1 MLSFSLP
8 FHTFPPSLFLSSL
21 THTFT
26 TFLPLSFYSFSPS
39 PHSSNPHFISPC
51 TQSQFFLSP
60 SIHCQGICCSSYP
73 AERCCR
79 LSSTNHCITQR
90 TSKENM
96 SSSFLSSCSS
106 SYSSSFSSSS
116 FSYFSLLLSFFFSLL
131 SCPHLLSYSH
141 PSPPL
146 YSLFSFYCPLPS
158 CSKSS
163 LSTTTSFSTTNCSSS
178 LFFLLL
184 HKIYFTLPSLSC
196 LLSNHRQV
204 HSKRDSVPVMSC
216 YWQFRDYWRSKEMSS
231 LPSTRAMIT
240 N

>member
-1 MLSFSLP
+1 M
-8 FHTFPPSLFLSSL
+8 
-21 THTFT
+21 
-26 TFLPLSFYSFSPS
+26 
-39 PHSSNPHFISPC
+39 
-51 TQSQFFLSP
+51 
-60 SIHCQGICCSSYP
+60 
-73 AERCCR
+73 
-79 LSSTNHCITQR
+79 ST
-90 TSKENM
+90 
-96 SSSFLSSCSS
+96 SFLSSCSS

-116 FSYFSLLLSFFFSLL
+116 FSSFSLLLSFFFSLL
-131 SCPHLLSYSH
+131 SCPHRLSYSH

-196 LLSNHRQV
+196 LLSNHRPV
-204 HSKRDSVPVMSC
+204 HTRRDSVPVRSC
-216 YWQFRDYWRSKEMSS
+216 YWKFRGYWRSKEMSS

-240 N
+240 NSCSK